1 MIVRVAVKPVTL
13 LNFDLER
20 SRLLR
25 SSSVSHWHCA
35 TLLLVGGETSSTTPV
50 ATAITTASREA
61 ATTTTLETST
71 TAETTTATATAAHA
85 RDVGAL
91 GSHFDVATLEHA
103 LVENK
108 SLRDQ
113 ARLGELDIGVAK
125 TDSVSNIRE
134 MRRKKDHHHTPL
146 VDL

>member
-13 LNFDLER
+13 LNFDLKR
-20 SRLLR
+20 SRLLG

-35 TLLLVGGETSSTTPV
+35 TLLLVGGEASSATTV
-50 ATAITTASREA
+50 ATTITTASREA
-61 ATTTTLETST
+61 ASTTTLETSA
-71 TAETTTATATAAHA
+71 TAETTATAAAAHA

-108 SLRDQ
+108 SLRNQ

-125 TDSVSNIRE
+125 IYSVSNVRD
-134 MRRKKDHHHTPL
+134 MRCKKDHHHTPL